1 MGAVALAVLDWVPA
15 GLGRVARH
23 ALLVYHQAQDWE
35 AIVELPVRWVGIRSN
50 HAIQS
55 RRDDRALRG
64 RHC

>member
-1 MGAVALAVLDWVPA
+1 MGAVALAVLDWVLG
-15 GLGRVARH
+15 GLRRVARH
-23 ALLVYHQAQDWE
+23 ALLVYHQAQGWE
-35 AIVELPVRWVGIRSN
+35 ATVELPVRWADIRSN

>member
-1 MGAVALAVLDWVPA
+1 MGAVALAVLDWVPG
-15 GLGRVARH
+15 GLGRVVKH
-23 ALLVYHQAQDWE
+23 VLLVYHQAQDWE
-35 AIVELPVRWVGIRSN
+35 ATVELPVRWVGTRSN